1 MSRQGS
7 RGRGSRRDPELE
19 RQWRHRVA
27 AWRESG
33 QTAREFCQ
41 THGLSV
47 SALYSWRRVLKQRDR
62 ERTEGASPFV
72 AVDVTPPPLE
82 WAPAQGTAPIEI
94 VLGNGTRVLVNRGA
108 MRRELAAVLGALDE
122 WGSC

>member
-1 MSRQGS
+1 MRTQSRQSRGS

-19 RQWRHRVA
+19 KQWRRRVA

-33 QTAREFCQ
+33 QSAREFCE

-47 SALYSWRRVLKQRDR
+47 PALYSWRRVLKQRDR

-72 AVDVTPPPLE
+72 AVEVAATE
-82 WAPAQGTAPIEI
+82 SAAPIEI
-94 VLGNGTRVLVNRGA
+94 VLGNGTRVLVNRGV
-108 MRRELAAVLGALDE
+108 MHRELATVLGALDE
-122 WGSC
+122 RGSC